1 MVVQSTPPPG
11 SCEGLP
17 AVTAPDFRALFEAAP
32 GLYLILDPYLRIVAV
47 SDAYTRATK
56 TLRQEILGRRIFD
69 IFPDNPDDAA
79 ADGVRNLK
87 ASLERVLATRTADT
101 MAIQKYDIRKPED
114 EGGGFETRYWSP
126 INTPVLLPDGSLGH
140 IIHRVEDV
148 TDFIVLQQRE
158 MEQARVAEHLR
169 EHTGRME
176 AEVYARAREVA
187 DINFRLKQA
196 NGELERLYEKT
207 RELDDLKSQFF
218 ANVSHELRTPLTL
231 ILGVTERRH
240 ADPALAEAERRDLG
254 VIGRNA
260 RLLYR
265 HVNNLLDISKLEAG
279 RMVLRHAQVDLA
291 REVRLIASHFDS
303 LAEGRHIRYGVRGVS
318 QLPAQVDQE
327 MVERILLN
335 LLANAFRHTPDGGA
349 ITVSLKERDGMAVM
363 EVEDSGPGIP
373 AAEREVIFER
383 FRQGSRR
390 SGGTG
395 LGLAIVREFCALHG
409 GNVTVAEAPGGGALF
424 SVALPCLAPAGTE
437 VATVAS
443 TYFSTAKDF
452 ARDLDG
458 GEAAAPAQGPSG
470 GALVLVVEDNA
481 DMRTFVAEALASR
494 YRVEVAFDGQDGL
507 EKAMALNPDLIICD
521 VMMPR
526 MSGDEMVAALRGDS
540 RMDDVPIIM
549 LTAKA
554 DDGLRVR
561 LLRDAVQ
568 DYVQKPFSLEELLAR
583 SGRLIDE
590 RRRKLATLRESEIRF
605 RSTFEQAAVGIAHL
619 DPDGRFLRIN
629 DRLCQILGFGRDE
642 ILNRPLGDFILSDDR
657 DTDSAQARA
666 LVADEIPTYTAEKR
680 AVTRTGQ
687 VVWLSLTMS
696 SVRNARGIPDYFI
709 AVVEDIQRRKEAEA
723 DVLRLNAGLEQRV
736 RDRTRELQA
745 ANEELES
752 FSYAVS
758 HDLRAP
764 LRAMTGF
771 SQALVEDYGD
781 LLDGEAREYLDQIVR
796 GGTHMGAL
804 IDGLLQLARSTR
816 GDLRRDR
823 VDLSEMARSIR
834 AELSRLAPG
843 RRVEWRIAGGL
854 AALGDSRMID
864 VVVRNLLGNAWKYTS
879 GKADPVIS
887 FHAEEGDDGPVYC
900 VADNGAGFDPKHAEK
915 LFKPFSRLHRQ
926 DEFPGIGIG
935 LATVQRIV
943 RRHGGT
949 IRANASPG
957 QGAEFRFTLPAGVL
971 EEEESRDAQDDSAG

>member
-1 MVVQSTPPPG
+1 MAVQITPPPG
-11 SCEGLP
+11 SYGGLP
-17 AVTAPDFRALFEAAP
+17 PVAAPDFRALFEAAP
-32 GLYLILDPYLRIVAV
+32 GLYLILDPALRIVAV
-47 SDAYTRATK
+47 SDAYTRATR
-56 TLRQEILGRRIFD
+56 THRQEIVGRRIFD

-87 ASLERVLATRTADT
+87 ASLERVLSTRAVDT
-101 MAIQKYDIRKPED
+101 MAIQKYDIRKPEE
-114 EGGGFETRYWSP
+114 EGGGFEIRYWSP
-126 INTPVLLPDGSLGH
+126 INTPVLGPDGALAH

-148 TDFIVLQQRE
+148 TDFVLLQQRE
-158 MEQARVAEHLR
+158 TEQARIAEHLR

-176 AEVYARAREVA
+176 AEIYARAREVA
-187 DINFRLKQA
+187 DINFKLKQA

-231 ILGVTERRH
+231 ILGVAERRH
-240 ADPALAEAERRDLG
+240 ADPAITEAERRDLG

-279 RMVLRHAQVDLA
+279 RMVLRHVQVDLA
-291 REVRLIASHFDS
+291 REIRLIASHFDS
-303 LAEGRHIRYGVRGVS
+303 LAEGRRIRYGVRGAS
-318 QLPAQVDQE
+318 ELAAQVDQE

-335 LLANAFRHTPDGGA
+335 LLANAFRHTPDGGT
-349 ITVSLKERDGMAVM
+349 ITVSLQERDGVAVI

-373 AAEREVIFER
+373 AEEREVIFER
-383 FRQGSRR
+383 FRQGSSR

-395 LGLAIVREFCALHG
+395 LGLAIVREFCSLHG
-409 GNVTVAEAPGGGALF
+409 GSVAVAAAPGGGALF
-424 SVALPCLAPAGTE
+424 SIALPRFAPAGTE
-437 VATVAS
+437 VEPIS
-443 TYFSTAKDF
+443 SSYFSTARDV
-452 ARDLDG
+452 ARDLGG
-458 GEAAAPAQGPSG
+458 GEAASPVQGQPG
-470 GALVLVVEDNA
+470 GALVLVVEDNP
-481 DMRTFVAEALASR
+481 DMRTFVAEALAAR

-507 EKAMALNPDLIICD
+507 EKARALGPDLIICD

-526 MSGDEMVAALRGDS
+526 MSGEEMVAALRGDS
-540 RMDDVPIIM
+540 AMDDVPIIM

-568 DYVQKPFSLEELLAR
+568 DYVHKPFSLEELLAR
-583 SGRLIDE
+583 AGRLIDE
-590 RRRKLATLRESEIRF
+590 RRRKLATLRESEVRF

-619 DPDGRFLRIN
+619 GPDGRFLRVN

-642 ILNRPLGDFILSDDR
+642 MLDHPLGDFILPEDW
-657 DTDSAQARA
+657 DTDAAQVRA
-666 LVADEIPTYTAEKR
+666 LIAAEIATYTTEKR
-680 AVTRTGQ
+680 AVTKGGQ
-687 VVWLSLTMS
+687 VTWISLTMS

-709 AVVEDIQRRKEAEA
+709 AVVEDIRRRKEAEA
-723 DVLRLNAGLEQRV
+723 DVLHLNADLEQRV
-736 RDRTRELQA
+736 QDRTRELQA

-781 LLDGEAREYLDQIVR
+781 RLDGEAREYLDQIVR

-816 GDLRRDR
+816 GELYRDR
-823 VDLSEMARSIR
+823 VDLSQMARGIR
-834 AELSRLAPG
+834 DELSRLTPR
-843 RRVEWRIAGGL
+843 RRVEWRIAGDL
-854 AALGDSRMID
+854 TAQGDARMID
-864 VVVRNLLGNAWKYTS
+864 VILRNLLGNAWKYTT

-887 FHAEEGDDGPVYC
+887 LYAEETGDGPVYC

-935 LATVQRIV
+935 LATVLRIV

-949 IRANASPG
+949 IQANASPG
-957 QGAEFRFTLPAGVL
+957 QGAVFRFTLPARAM
-971 EEEESRDAQDDSAG
+971 EEEGTPDAQDDLAG